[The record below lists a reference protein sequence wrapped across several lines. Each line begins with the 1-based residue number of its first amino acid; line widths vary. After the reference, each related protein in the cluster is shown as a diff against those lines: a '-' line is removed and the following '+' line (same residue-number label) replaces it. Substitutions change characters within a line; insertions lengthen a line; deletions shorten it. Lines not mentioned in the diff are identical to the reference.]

1 MKVDDYTFR
10 QLFNNWVIFE
20 KQRDIR
26 RLKKFR
32 WKTFPLLGYF
42 FVDTD
47 SELSLRLIGSL
58 LKGKDEIKVDE
69 KTVNDNVVIKASRI
83 GKRTCELLDKN
94 IIETV
99 KGIKSIEANLNYIKD
114 DQLNLGKTRLKEEL
128 DPFRD
133 EVIVDDLLA
142 TYKLDNNNEENLWV
156 TVEGL
161 MKDDKTYICLLEED
175 SILDPK
181 YKKGEMVGVRL
192 IDNVLRIVGPL
203 KPKE

>member
-142 TYKLDNNNEENLWV
+142 TYKLDNTNEENLWV